1 MLVTAGKEVSET
13 NSIMQEEPDRLLSL
27 VTLAAGQGACLFPT
41 VQNFPVLSCYLY
53 VEFHG
58 PFSAK

>member
-1 MLVTAGKEVSET
+1 MNET
-13 NSIMQEEPDRLLSL
+13 DSIMLEEPDRFLSL
-27 VTLAAGQGACLFPT
+27 VTLAAGQEACLFPT
-41 VQNFPVLSCYLY
+41 VHSFPVLSCYLY